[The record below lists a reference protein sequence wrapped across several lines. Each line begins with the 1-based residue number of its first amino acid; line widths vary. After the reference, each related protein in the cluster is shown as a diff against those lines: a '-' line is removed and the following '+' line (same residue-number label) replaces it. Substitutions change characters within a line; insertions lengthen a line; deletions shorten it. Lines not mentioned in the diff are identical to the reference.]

1 MHKKVWLN
9 IPKGKSEVQIQAL
22 ILGDTVNLSFPLNPH
37 NIALN
42 AAGWDAFRL
51 QNYTLPNRT
60 LELQKRER
68 SEQSELLVAA
78 PVAPFVSVR
87 RNLEIDLDWQLTTH
101 VWRVAPVQGGF
112 TVKIPLVKNEIVI
125 SEDIEVIE
133 EDNERYIAVGFK
145 PGQSAFTWNSIF
157 EPPKTINMVAS
168 SYPWL
173 SETWHFSN
181 TPRWHATLSG
191 LTPSKGTPL
200 RLAKTN
206 WHPWPLEQVTIS
218 LTKPLAAKGPSTTIE
233 RVDVINSPGEQM
245 SKVTV
250 RLQLLS
256 SVGGDFVVPAPPNA
270 TLQSVFVDA
279 QAATVKEENAKITLP
294 LRPGL
299 QSAELEWMV
308 DEGVTFNT
316 STLALMLP
324 LNPNNISLSLN
335 LPESRW
341 PLYVGGPNLGPAM
354 LLWGV
359 LIVILGL
366 AIGLGYVVKRQNLST
381 PVNTTQWVLLA
392 LGMSSISTLSI
403 VPVVLWFF
411 AMEARSRLKTIGK
424 RSFNLL
430 QVGLAVLTVV
440 AIYSLFLTIP
450 ASLLSAPDRQVVG
463 NGSSNYYYHW
473 FQDRAVDSLPQGYV
487 ISVSIWVY
495 RLSMLLWSL
504 WLVFALFKWAAW
516 SWQCFS
522 QDKIWQADE
531 PKTG

>member
-1 MHKKVWLN
+1 M
-9 IPKGKSEVQIQAL
+9 
-22 ILGDTVNLSFPLNPH
+22 
-37 NIALN
+37 
-42 AAGWDAFRL
+42 
-51 QNYTLPNRT
+51 
-60 LELQKRER
+60 
-68 SEQSELLVAA
+68 
-78 PVAPFVSVR
+78 
-87 RNLEIDLDWQLTTH
+87 
-101 VWRVAPVQGGF
+101 
-112 TVKIPLVKNEIVI
+112 
-125 SEDIEVIE
+125 
-133 EDNERYIAVGFK
+133 
-145 PGQSAFTWNSIF
+145 
-157 EPPKTINMVAS
+157 
-168 SYPWL
+168 
-173 SETWHFSN
+173 
-181 TPRWHATLSG
+181 
-191 LTPSKGTPL
+191 
-200 RLAKTN
+200 
-206 WHPWPLEQVTIS
+206 TIS

-366 AIGLGYVVKRQNLST
+366 AIGLGYVVKRQNLSI

-392 LGMSSISTLSI
+392 LGMSSISILSI